1 MDEINTNDNDF
12 NSKRT
17 FLTLFVL
24 VEIWALK
31 KWSHKNPLL
40 KDKPTKWN
48 TLYFCLCGG
57 LKVNNKRAFYI
68 LFVLEERWA
77 LKKCPHKNPI
87 LKCKNTNFVVQ
98 SKKHYT
104 CVYVAG
110 CGPKVDRKQSRNS
123 ISAST
128 TSTQLMWHLISPLP
142 QRLFWSTINLLVKK

>member
-1 MDEINTNDNDF
+1 MSAE
-12 NSKRT
+12 
-17 FLTLFVL
+17 
-24 VEIWALK
+24 

-57 LKVNNKRAFYI
+57 LKVNNKRAFYT
-68 LFVLEERWA
+68 LVVLEERWA
-77 LKKCPHKNPI
+77 LKKCRHKNPL
-87 LKCKNTNFVVQ
+87 LKNKNTNFVVQ

-110 CGPKVDRKQSRNS
+110 CGPKVNRKQSRNS

-142 QRLFWSTINLLVKK
+142 QRLFWSTIKRREKSKWSSTTSCMIDFLPLRWNQDEMEA